1 MGSEMCIRD
10 SVKHPPPMGSN
21 KKQPKIYYAA
31 QIGIEPPTIMLK
43 CNNPDS
49 FSKTYVRYLLGV
61 LRDSLEF
68 GEVPIRMVLE
78 KRSSADPN
86 VSIGESVR

>member
-1 MGSEMCIRD
+1 M
-10 SVKHPPPMGSN
+10 V
-21 KKQPKIYYAA
+21 
-31 QIGIEPPTIMLK
+31 K

-49 FSKTYVRYLLGV
+49 FSKTYRRYLLSV

-86 VSIGESVR
+86 VALEETAR